1 MRKCPPHVPGVDNW
15 RIAPPCH
22 AMRFSDASHV
32 DLGSFYARS
41 PAYGRTYRWFGY
53 GGIVLAMYWH
63 GQPDMLARLLIAL
76 GVAWLLAW
84 YRVVGALWRTS
95 IVAAM
100 LACAFG
106 LTIHQLNVQGQAVR
120 MPSSPIA
127 TETAP

>member
-1 MRKCPPHVPGVDNW
+1 
-15 RIAPPCH
+15 
-22 AMRFSDASHV
+22 MRFSDASHV

-95 IVAAM
+95 IVAGM
-100 LACAFG
+100 MACAFG
-106 LTIHQLNVQGQAVR
+106 LTLNQLQAR
-120 MPSSPIA
+120 DPSSETKVQPIHA
-127 TETAP
+127 APEPTP